1 MDADK
6 RAQAIGSAAGWL
18 MFIAGCTAV
27 NGAMQLF
34 HSDWGLALGA
44 EALYIITGVAQ
55 SMHLGGAAEAILTV
69 LATAFLAGFYFV
81 LFKFAGTGKA
91 WPFFVALAFY
101 GLDTVISFFSK
112 SFIGIGV
119 HCWAMYSLVVGAK
132 AALSKPVFATNVAG
146 ADATPFESKPAPEA
160 PPAESI

>member
-44 EALYIITGVAQ
+44 EVLYIVTGLAKGIGGITE
-55 SMHLGGAAEAILTV
+55 SIITV
-69 LATAFLAGFYFV
+69 VTTAFLAGFYFV
-81 LFKFAGTGKA
+81 LFKFSTTGKA
-91 WPFFVALAFY
+91 WPFFVAIAFY
-101 GLDTVISFFSK
+101 GLDTVISLFAQSW
-112 SFIGIGV
+112 IGIAV
-119 HCWAMYSLVVGAK
+119 HCWALFSLAMGVK
-132 AALSKPVFATNVAG
+132 AVLSKPVFAPIPENG
-146 ADATPFESKPAPEA
+146 GAPEA
-160 PPAESI
+160 PPAETI

>member
-44 EALYIITGVAQ
+44 EALYIVTGLAKGVGGITE
-55 SMHLGGAAEAILTV
+55 SIITV
-69 LATAFLAGFYFV
+69 VTTAFLAGFYFV
-81 LFKFAGTGKA
+81 LFKFSTTGKA
-91 WPFFVALAFY
+91 WPFFVAIAFY
-101 GLDTVISFFSK
+101 GLDTLISLFAQSW
-112 SFIGIGV
+112 IGIAV
-119 HCWAMYSLVVGAK
+119 HCWALFSLAVGVK
-132 AALSKPVFATNVAG
+132 AALSKPVFAPIPENG
-146 ADATPFESKPAPEA
+146 GAPEA
-160 PPAESI
+160 PPAETI